1 MFKPL
6 QYGDISTR
14 KFKVYK
20 NWAVDQTTTG
30 SYNMFVQ
37 YGVSGSGTFN
47 SESDAKNADGSYKRL
62 IWASIQHIYFPTSSL
77 RQILAPNAYTRNFID
92 IDKLPLITRSL
103 DEGADIAVFNIPVKV
118 FGEEIKPGTVL
129 FVSGSGVKVLD
140 DGNYNLYVSQSGV
153 SPTSSVHIGNVFYQ
167 YGQIVITTPESI
179 SLFDNFDLSFK
190 STHEIYEK
198 EIFCEVANSEFNY
211 SVNPTAYNIDNIHY
225 IPIFSSSIVQPYI
238 TQIGLYNDQNELL
251 VVGKLPRPY
260 RQLDELDTTF
270 VLRFDL

>member
-1 MFKPL
+1 MFKTL

-14 KFKVYK
+14 KFKVYR

-62 IWASIQHIYFPTSSL
+62 IWASVQHLYFPTSSL
-77 RQILAPNAYTRNFID
+77 RQILSPKAYTRNFID

-103 DEGADIAVFNIPVKV
+103 DETGIAVLNIPVKIY
-118 FGEEIKPGTVL
+118 GEEIKPNSILLVTGSTV
-129 FVSGSGVKVLD
+129 VQD
-140 DGNYNLYVSQSGV
+140 DGNYNLFISGS
-153 SPTSSVHIGNVFYQ
+153 SPKANIGNVFYQ
-167 YGQIVITTPESI
+167 YGQLIITSQSYTCS
-179 SLFDNFDLSFK
+179 FDVFDLSFK

-198 EIFCEVANSEFNY
+198 EIFCEVGNSEFNY
-211 SVNPTAYNIDNIHY
+211 SVNPTAYNTDNIHY